1 MQDLFVEKPGF
12 IEVSTSVDSLES
24 AVNMGRILLEKKLAA
39 CVQIINEA
47 KSIYWWKDEIRE
59 SVEYLLLIKTKMNVY
74 GKLAA
79 ELKILH
85 PYDIPEI
92 IVKPIIEGSTQ
103 YLNWI
108 NENTAE

>member
-12 IEVSTSVDSLES
+12 IEVSTSVDNRES
-24 AVNMGRILLEKKLAA
+24 AIEISRILIEKKLAA
-39 CVQIINEA
+39 CVQIINKANSFYRWEG
-47 KSIYWWKDEIRE
+47 EIKE

-79 ELKILH
+79 ELKNLH

-108 NENTAE
+108 HENTAE